1 MKYRLTRDD
10 GTEMDVQGAL
20 WESVL
25 EIAFLNGWVPAG
37 TEEPRTDS
45 WRRAM
50 ATNVRQPPV
59 LAPRPWPS
67 GDYFSGASQYVRPD
81 DASSLAAAVLR
92 AFPMSRVVA
101 TNGAGNPPPASER
114 PRPERG
120 VALFASGG
128 GFVIGEKPA

>member
-10 GTEMDVQGAL
+10 GTEIDVQGAL

-50 ATNVRQPPV
+50 AANVSQPPV
-59 LAPRPWPS
+59 LAPRRWPS

-92 AFPMSRVVA
+92 AFPMSKVA
-101 TNGAGNPPPASER
+101 ATGGNGDAPVSDGR

-128 GFVIGEKPA
+128 GFVIGEKPT